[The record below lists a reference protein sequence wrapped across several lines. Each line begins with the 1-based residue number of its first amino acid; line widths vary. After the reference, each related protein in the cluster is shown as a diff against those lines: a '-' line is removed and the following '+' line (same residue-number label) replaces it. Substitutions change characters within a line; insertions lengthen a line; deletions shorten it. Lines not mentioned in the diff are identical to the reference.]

1 MNYNRIFDKIDE
13 MVKNEY
19 PKNYKVK
26 VIFNQ
31 EKTFNGFTE
40 LTIELVDDKFANI
53 IVYHKSLKE
62 INLQIQKKGIE
73 KYLQSLKFFLG
84 KIVRKIF
91 SHGDIF
97 CKIDLLLKKYC

>member
-1 MNYNRIFDKIDE
+1 MDYNRIFDKIDE

-40 LTIELVDDKFANI
+40 LTIELVDEDYNKV
-53 IVYHKSLKE
+53 VYHKYLKE
-62 INLQIQKKGIE
+62 INSEI
-73 KYLQSLKFFLG
+73 
-84 KIVRKIF
+84 
-91 SHGDIF
+91 
-97 CKIDLLLKKYC
+97 